1 MNEHTDHS
9 WYPARSDIVDS
20 CLVQHIHMYMQE
32 TVDVHVGF
40 QSNFTVFLDL
50 PAFLLKGQNL
60 DLVVAV
66 LEARELASSSAR
78 RRDVL
83 ASDTDFSTCASRV
96 L

>member
-1 MNEHTDHS
+1 MNEHADHS
-9 WYPARSDIVDS
+9 WYLVRSSIVDS
-20 CLVQHIHMYMQE
+20 CLVQHIHMYMQK
-32 TVDVHVGF
+32 TVDVHLGF

-60 DLVVAV
+60 DPVVAV